1 MRFYHSR
8 VRVVQVVEFHGRRSK
23 SRKIRIAIIPKI
35 SETKKSPKKN
45 SKIFDQSEGWILKL
59 KFRANFGRHLKA
71 CDSLMLKQVSERKSI
86 GQFFTYT
93 LFKIDFFSFFR
104 LRCRF
109 YFFVNST
116 WAPHS
121 QIEFSTIEKGQLINS
136 IKKTFGLRTENIPKN
151 GRKP

>member
-86 GQFFTYT
+86 G
-93 LFKIDFFSFFR
+93 
-104 LRCRF
+104 
-109 YFFVNST
+109 
-116 WAPHS
+116 
-121 QIEFSTIEKGQLINS
+121 
-136 IKKTFGLRTENIPKN
+136 
-151 GRKP
+151 